1 MTTREKIRNEILYFI
16 ADVLAFCPGSFLGS
30 RCRRLFYRLVLKKC
44 GQRLLTRTGFFLLE
58 PRNVSI
64 GDDVGFNTGCWL
76 NGGGG
81 ITIGNQVQF
90 GPRVVI
96 HSANHRFD
104 RLDIPICE
112 QGHEHREV
120 VIEDNVWVGAGC
132 IILPGVT
139 IHSGAVVAAGAVVTR
154 SVPANAVVGGVPA
167 KLIRMRGEPK

>member
-1 MTTREKIRNEILYFI
+1 MTTREKIRNEILYFF
-16 ADVLAFCPGSFLGS
+16 ADIVSFCPGMFLGS

-44 GQRLLTRTGFFLLE
+44 GKGLRTHTGFFLLE

-64 GDDVGFNTGCWL
+64 GNNVGFNAGCWL

-81 ITIGNQVQF
+81 ITIGDHVLF
-90 GPRVVI
+90 GPRVII

-104 RLDIPICE
+104 RLDVPICE
-112 QGHEHREV
+112 QGHDHKEV

-139 IHSGAVVAAGAVVTR
+139 IHSGAVVAAGAVVTQ

-167 KLIRMRGEPK
+167 RLIRMRGERA